1 MKANKFLRIALV
13 AVLCMAMLFATACGN
28 DTTTTGKSDA
38 TTAPAGDT
46 TEAPT
51 QGGTTNTDVPTEEGK
66 VTYYFT
72 MSADSPAVPEHA
84 GVFITGGAWGW
95 GTGADSE
102 MFTKLEGTDIY
113 YLITDKNPLTDG
125 ATADQEYDFQ
135 LVVGL
140 TEASG
145 AATWGLQWND
155 NFKSVECAEVA
166 YPDNPKFTWN
176 EGDNKVNLGTHTFT
190 SMPPA
195 PVEVE
200 TTLEV
205 TFTTALPEGAKVLVI
220 GAMNGWNGEAMTS
233 EDGKTWTLDVK
244 LLANTYEYKI
254 KVFTAEDGLADDF
267 TNKWDCGTE
276 YGGTDGGNL
285 KVEITEYDGVLGVLE
300 LQSDLVF
307 PKVEAAP
314 AE

>member
-51 QGGTTNTDVPTEEGK
+51 QGGTTNADVPTEEGK

-155 NFKSVECAEVA
+155 NFKSVECAEVT

-276 YGGTDGGNL
+276 YGSTEGGNL
-285 KVEITEYDGVLGVLE
+285 KVAITEYDGVLGVLE

>member
-51 QGGTTNTDVPTEEGK
+51 QGGTTNADVPTEEGK

-84 GVFITGGAWGW
+84 GVFITGGAWAW

-155 NFKSVECAEVA
+155 NFKSVECAEVT

-276 YGGTDGGNL
+276 YGSTEGGNL
-285 KVEITEYDGVLGVLE
+285 KVAITEYDGVLGVLE